1 MLELCFLLSGNVHSG
16 SLLSAGVLSSLM
28 QTANAAKPG
37 KDLAEP
43 QTDGRALDSE
53 ASQLQILVEYLGLP
67 ILFAYLDVAGA
78 AGQHVGFL
86 VGAWVPP
93 PRLLRLSAMIESGN
107 YSSQESG
114 ARSVETVDYIG
125 G

>member
-1 MLELCFLLSGNVHSG
+1 
-16 SLLSAGVLSSLM
+16 
-28 QTANAAKPG
+28 
-37 KDLAEP
+37 
-43 QTDGRALDSE
+43 
-53 ASQLQILVEYLGLP
+53 LQILGEYLGLP

-78 AGQHVGFL
+78 AEQHAGFP

-114 ARSVETVDYIG
+114 ALSVETVDYIVG
-125 G
+125 